1 MQITMSL
8 LHDAKTIMQPNVK
21 IMALPVDTMS
31 LTTLRS
37 VAKRGA
43 EDPPFKIQYHMLELT
58 QVCPVQ
64 MLEVL
69 KETV

>member
-1 MQITMSL
+1 MSL
-8 LHDAKTIMQPNVK
+8 LNDAKTIFQPNDK
-21 IMALPVDTMS
+21 NMALPVDTMS

-43 EDPPFKIQYHMLELT
+43 VVPPFRIQYHLLELT
-58 QVCPVQ
+58 QVCPEQ